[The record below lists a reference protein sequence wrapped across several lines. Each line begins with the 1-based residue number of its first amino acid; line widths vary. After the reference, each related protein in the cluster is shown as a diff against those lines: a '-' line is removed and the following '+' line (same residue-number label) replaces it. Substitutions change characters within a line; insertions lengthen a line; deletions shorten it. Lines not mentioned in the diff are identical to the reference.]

1 LISPTT
7 TQVNALLTHLHVK
20 QSITADEARSLYQI
34 RSLSRRIVDV
44 QRHLGVTL
52 RKERRQDPTGRQ
64 YVRYHLA

>member
-7 TQVNALLTHLHVK
+7 TQVDALLTHLRHK
-20 QSITADEARSLYQI
+20 SISADEARALYQI

-44 QRHLGVTL
+44 QRSLGITV
-52 RKERRQDPTGRQ
+52 RKERRKDLTGRQ